1 MFENAKREYEKLIKA
16 RNEYSRI
23 VEERTNLK
31 ERYKNAGKGYNEY
44 LLHNDVLYK
53 EELRQA
59 QVSKFRE
66 NNYLYTLI
74 QETKPVL
81 QKVFDKYIG
90 KRIGEKTRQ
99 KIENEFKEYGL
110 SVYWH
115 CIYYGSSS
123 MIFSVDYIENN
134 SLSYELYLQEGI
146 YDEDGK
152 LEHLNFDDM
161 CCYKVNEYVENIEE
175 RMEELERLKEEI
187 KQKEKELNE
196 IIKSH
201 SNLCV
206 SGLKTY
212 DNVYLKE
219 TAK

>member
-31 ERYKNAGKGYNEY
+31 ERYRNAGKGYNEY

-74 QETKPVL
+74 QESKPIL

-90 KRIGEKTRQ
+90 KRIGEKTKQ
-99 KIENEFKEYGL
+99 KIQDELKEYGL
-110 SVYWH
+110 GVYWY
-115 CIYYGSSS
+115 CEYSDTFKFTVY
-123 MIFSVDYIENN
+123 YIEDCILEFDLIP
-134 SLSYELYLQEGI
+134 SKGI
-146 YDEDGK
+146 YDENGK
-152 LEHLNFDDM
+152 LKQLDFENM
-161 CCYKVNEYVENIEE
+161 YCYQVKEYVENIEE
-175 RMEELERLKEEI
+175 RMEELERLEEEI

-212 DNVYLKE
+212 NTIYLNTTRK
-219 TAK
+219 